1 MPSQRSPRTTPKT
14 TSAPPSNGGR
24 RPNGPSTSRRPTGNG
39 GNGKPNGAWPVELVL
54 AAEVELSIEGRTPP
68 SMGSPSARGARP
80 CCPAPRSAGRFTS
93 GSTSWWTRS
102 TSGPGDG
109 HPADPEHRPAGPWGI
124 LPIPLCDCRWDWP
137 PAALAGGVPGH
148 LRGVPGPSGDRGGR
162 VRRPLRGG
170 GGPHVQHD
178 PAGCSRLVRR

>member
-80 CCPAPRSAGRFTS
+80 CCPGSEVSRALHERFHELVDAIDQRAG
-93 GSTSWWTRS
+93 
-102 TSGPGDG
+102 
-109 HPADPEHRPAGPWGI
+109 
-124 LPIPLCDCRWDWP
+124 
-137 PAALAGGVPGH
+137 
-148 LRGVPGPSGDRGGR
+148 
-162 VRRPLRGG
+162 
-170 GGPHVQHD
+170 
-178 PAGCSRLVRR
+178 